1 MICTFKHLKILDGNS
16 KLKRKEMKIMNQRK
30 RQKATWIDI
39 ENYKKIENEARQKG
53 QKIVYLINSI
63 FRERYKRKEKI

>member
-1 MICTFKHLKILDGNS
+1 
-16 KLKRKEMKIMNQRK
+16 MNQRK

-63 FRERYKRKEKI
+63 FRERYKRKEKV